1 MAFCLTVW
9 GDYACFTRPEMKA
22 ERVSYDVMTPSAARA
37 VMEAVFWKPAFRWEI
52 DAIEVMRPIR
62 WTNIRRNE
70 LGSVASYSGT
80 GAGRREVFIEDD
92 RQQRA
97 ATILRDVRYR
107 IHARQVMTGR
117 AGPDDNPKKLEEMF
131 LRRAGKGQCIMQP
144 YLGCREFSAFFQLEK
159 DTAGLAPALAANDDF
174 GYMLYDMD
182 FTKPTPQPLFFRAR
196 MQNGRIAVPPLDSP
210 EVRG

>member
-1 MAFCLTVW
+1 MTFCLNVW

-52 DAIEVMRPIR
+52 SAIEVLKPVK
-62 WTNIRRNE
+62 WATIRRNE
-70 LGSVASYSGT
+70 LGGIASYSKG
-80 GAGRREVFIEDD
+80 GKNRPQVFIEDD

-97 ATILRDVRYR
+97 ATLLRDVAYR
-107 IHARQVMTGR
+107 IHARQVLTDKKGK
-117 AGPDDNPKKLEEMF
+117 DDTPKKLEEMF
-131 LRRAGKGQCIMQP
+131 LRRAKKGQCIMQP
-144 YLGCREFSAFFQLEK
+144 YLGCREFSAFFSLEEGN
-159 DTAGLAPALAANDDF
+159 DNIELALRLDDDF

-182 FTKPTPQPLFFRAR
+182 FSQSTPKPQFFRAR
-196 MQNGRIAVPPLDSP
+196 MVQGRIEVPAAGSK